1 MAFGSTLNQ
10 SPNSEI
16 YPTRE
21 EVSEEIKNATFNKTF
36 LQTWEIRNLLNSVY
50 NCSYESTNFSLE
62 EFLNIYSIVIKI
74 ENLYAD
80 SVPKGTTCYFAFS
93 TEDAIQGNSF
103 FYTYPGQSSGTR
115 IPLSGTIETFLM
127 EFKRKDV
134 YAEINSSAE
143 VINYYISFTD
153 IGTSKLYVAAS
164 YSINNHKFSIN
175 IPVTCTKQIYG
186 NLDVSLYYVTNNI
199 Y

>member
-21 EVSEEIKNATFNKTF
+21 EVSEEIKNATFNKTL
-36 LQTWEIRNLLNSVY
+36 LQTWEIRNLLNSAY

-62 EFLNIYSIVIKI
+62 DFLNIYSIVIKI

-80 SVPKGTTCYFAFS
+80 SVPRGTTCYFSFNS
-93 TEDAIQGNSF
+93 EVAIQENAF
-103 FYTYPGQSSGTR
+103 FYTYPGQSSGAR
-115 IPLSGTIETFLM
+115 IPLSGTVGPFLM
-127 EFKRKDV
+127 EFKRDDV

-143 VINYYISFTD
+143 VINYYISFT
-153 IGTSKLYVAAS
+153 GNKLKAKAS